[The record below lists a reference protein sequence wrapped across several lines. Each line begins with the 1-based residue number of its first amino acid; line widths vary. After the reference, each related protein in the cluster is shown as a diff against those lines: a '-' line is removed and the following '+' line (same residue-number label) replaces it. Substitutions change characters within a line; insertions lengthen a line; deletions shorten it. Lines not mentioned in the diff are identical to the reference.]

1 MPSVNQGPALTQTTA
16 TTAEYAPVNTNNK
29 PVEMGQNNY
38 RLLAV
43 AKGINANAIAD
54 TIMPVINASQYSVKF
69 VIKTNASTSLTTAT
83 GGVYTAAAAGGTA
96 VLTPA
101 ALSGNTAANVVVETA
116 PTTTTVQTAQNLYWR
131 IAVAQGAPATL
142 DVYVYGYDFSVGP

>member
-1 MPSVNQGPALTQTTA
+1 MPSVNPGPAALVTQQTEA
-16 TTAEYAPVNTNNK
+16 AMAPVNANLAYPQAGN
-29 PVEMGQNNY
+29 GL
-38 RLLAV
+38 RLLAFARGV
-43 AKGINANAIAD
+43 DANTVGD
-54 TIMPVINASQYSVKF
+54 TLMTVINSTSYSALF

-101 ALSGNTAANVVVETA
+101 ALSGNTAANVVVSTA
-116 PTTTTVQTAQNLYWR
+116 PTTTTVQTAQTLYWR

-142 DVYVYGYDFSVGP
+142 DVYVYGYDFSTFTP

>member
-1 MPSVNQGPALTQTTA
+1 MPTVNPGPSTTTTQNTELTTV
-16 TTAEYAPVNTNNK
+16 PVNTNTN
-29 PVEMGQNNY
+29 PSPILQNGY
-38 RLLAV
+38 RLLAY
-43 AKGINANAIAD
+43 AKGINANAVGD
-54 TIMPVINASQYSVKF
+54 TPMNVLNSSSYSVAA

-101 ALSGNTAANVVVETA
+101 ALSGNTAAAVLVNTA
-116 PTTTTVQTAQNLYWR
+116 PTTTNAQTAQTLYWR

-142 DVYVYGYDFSVGP
+142 DVYIFGYDLSP